1 MNPSSSS
8 QEASQD
14 LTLFDIAGQ
23 NVSSAVEIHPTAI
36 VAKGAQL
43 GVGVKVGPYCV
54 VGEKVVLGDY
64 VRLASHVSV
73 ENRTTVGARS
83 VVYQFATLGVNPQDL
98 KFQGEDTVLEIGEEN
113 SIRQYVNMSIGSAS
127 GGGITRIGRRNLFM
141 AYCHVA
147 HDCMIGSNL
156 VFANGATLGGHVHIG
171 DHAVIGGLAAI
182 HQFVR
187 IGSRAMVGGGSMVV
201 QDVPPFVMVQGDRA
215 RPNGLNVVGLRRAGC
230 GADALRDLKN
240 MYRLLYS
247 EGLTVEDALKRI
259 ADEVGPSSF
268 RSEFVEFV
276 KSSHR
281 GVCR

>member
-1 MNPSSSS
+1 MNPSSTRHD
-8 QEASQD
+8 ASQD
-14 LTLFDIAGQ
+14 LTLFDIPGPDA
-23 NVSSAVEIHPTAI
+23 STAVEIHPTAI

-54 VGEKVVLGDY
+54 IGEKAVLGDY

-73 ENRTTVGARS
+73 ENRTTVGART
-83 VVYQFATLGVNPQDL
+83 VIYQFATLGVNPQDL
-98 KFQGEDTVLEIGEEN
+98 KFEGEDTALEIGEEN

-127 GGGITRIGRRNLFM
+127 GGGVTKVGRRNLFM

-147 HDCMIGSNL
+147 HDCMVGSNL
-156 VFANGATLGGHVHIG
+156 VFANGATLGGHVHVG
-171 DHAVIGGLAAI
+171 DHGVVGGLAAV

-187 IGSRAMVGGGSMVV
+187 IGSRAMIGGGSMVV

-215 RPNGLNVVGLRRAGC
+215 RPNGLNVVGLRRAGY

-259 ADEVGPSSF
+259 VEEVEPSAF

-276 KSSHR
+276 QSSHR